1 MTFTSRFFHESEFT
15 CRSGEPYPAA
25 WQDRL
30 AALCS
35 QLDIIRG
42 LWGGPLRVV
51 SGYRTPA
58 HNAAVGGAQAS
69 QHMEGR
75 AADIAPMVS
84 AAMMGA
90 CVADLHGRVMRT
102 LGTGGLPLIGGI
114 GYYSGKWLHCDIRPK
129 PPDGHVALWTG
140 QGIGDEHA

>member
-15 CRSGEPYPAA
+15 CRSGEPYPLA
-25 WQDRL
+25 WLDRL
-30 AALCS
+30 QALCS
-35 QLDIIRG
+35 QLDIIRS

-90 CVADLHGRVMRT
+90 CVADLHGRVMRA
-102 LGTGGLPLIGGI
+102 LGTGGLELVGGI
-114 GYYSGKWLHCDIRPK
+114 GYYPARWLHIDIRPR
-129 PPDGHVALWTG
+129 PADGHIAQWQG
-140 QGIGDEHA
+140 AGIGDEIA